1 MPKASGF
8 QNLIEKVWGQYGD
21 DVGKSLI
28 HLGAVGWF
36 FSAVAQIGMIATNKD
51 IEKKEKKFLIPQEIA
66 DGVINV
72 GLYYSICQAIKYI
85 GDSLAE
91 NSVIMTQ
98 TTGKTIKRY

>member
-51 IEKKEKKFLIPQEIA
+51 IEKKEKKYTFA
-66 DGVINV
+66 INV
-72 GLYYSICQAIKYI
+72 S
-85 GDSLAE
+85 E
-91 NSVIMTQ
+91 NGCTN
-98 TTGKTIKRY
+98 